1 VARNDELERR
11 LSDHPDDRQSYEVY
25 ADWLQLQ
32 SDPRGELIMLML
44 AAEANPSTRLATQ
57 ISAHDQRHASVFR
70 GPLPFGGNLT
80 WRRGFI
86 DRVLID
92 RSHINDPVARV
103 LSAVLDH
110 ESSRLVSTVDL
121 RDWSPSED
129 VEASLDALGRS
140 APRSLRALHLSF
152 ANEIPKLAALDKLPN
167 LNAVRI
173 EPSSARRE
181 APPNGGAR
189 SIETHGAGQSYG
201 TIREMSWS
209 LGHQAVRDIA
219 HHRWPLT
226 ELALDFGHGHG
237 TFDDL
242 RPLFRRDDTSL
253 TNLSI
258 ATRSLGR
265 PAFASDLVAALV
277 GSPLAGQL
285 EKLTLELDLSRADY
299 RVLLDHRHRFKRL
312 TEANL
317 PVDRNGKKLVNRSR
331 YG

>member
-1 VARNDELERR
+1 MARNEELERR
-11 LSDHPDDRQSYEVY
+11 LCDHPEDRQSYEVY

-32 SDPRGELIMLML
+32 DDPRGELIMLML
-44 AAEANPSTRLATQ
+44 AAEENPSTRLATQ
-57 ISAHDQRHASVFR
+57 ISAHDQRHANAFR
-70 GPLPFGGNLT
+70 GPAPFGGNLT

-103 LSAVLDH
+103 LATVLDH
-110 ESSRLVSTVDL
+110 ESARLVSTIDL
-121 RDWSPSED
+121 RDWSSSED
-129 VEASLDALGRS
+129 IEATLDALGRS

-152 ANEIPKLAALDKLPN
+152 ANEIPKLSALDKLPN
-167 LNAVRI
+167 LNALAI
-173 EPSSARRE
+173 ES
-181 APPNGGAR
+181 
-189 SIETHGAGQSYG
+189 HGAGQSYG

-253 TNLSI
+253 TSLSI
-258 ATRSLGR
+258 ATRALGR
-265 PAFASDLVAALV
+265 PTFSSDLVTALV

-285 EKLTLELDLSRADY
+285 EKLTLEVDLSRADY
-299 RVLLDHRHRFKRL
+299 KVLLDHRHRFKRL
-312 TEANL
+312 TVANL
-317 PVDRNGKKLVNRSR
+317 PVAQNGKKLVSRSPR